1 MDKKEKQKIYY
12 QKNKERIKKT
22 SLDYYYKHQKERIE
36 YNREYWNENK
46 DKYLKERSENREY
59 KALHREYYKHYK
71 ELKHKEEKNIQMKDL
86 IIYDNKNNKNLTVYF
101 N

>member
-36 YNREYWNENK
+36 YNREYWNE
-46 DKYLKERSENREY
+46 
-59 KALHREYYKHYK
+59 
-71 ELKHKEEKNIQMKDL
+71 HKENIYKREVKIENIKHFIGN
-86 IIYDNKNNKNLTVYF
+86 IITLQRIKT
-101 N
+101 

>member
-12 QKNKERIKKT
+12 EKNKERIKKA
-22 SLDYYYKHQKERIE
+22 SLEYYYKHQKERIE
-36 YNREYWNENK
+36 YNREYWNEHK
-46 DKYLKERSENREY
+46 EKYLQERSENREY

-86 IIYDNKNNKNLTVYF
+86 IIYDNTNNKNLTVYF